1 MAWQIR
7 FTETAEKQ
15 LAKLDSQIKK
25 RIIEYLNIKIAQSE
39 NPMGFGD
46 SLKENLTGLWKYR
59 VGSYRIICEIQEE
72 QIVILI
78 LRIGHRSKIYGGH

>member
-39 NPMGFGD
+39 NPMEFGD